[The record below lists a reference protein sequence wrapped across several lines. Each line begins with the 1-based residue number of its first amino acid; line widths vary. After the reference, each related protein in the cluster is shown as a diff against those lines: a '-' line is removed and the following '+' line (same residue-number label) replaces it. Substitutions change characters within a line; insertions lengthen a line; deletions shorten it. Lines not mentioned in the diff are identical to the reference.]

1 MTGRITSLSI
11 TDSGFGYTTAPSVT
25 ISVPDQDSANAT
37 ATASINGAGNL
48 SAITLTDSGTYY
60 ISPPTVTI
68 SSPPGGVVTSASVVA
83 TGVAHVNGQ
92 NYNTT
97 GGSGTG
103 FIIRATS
110 SGGLTSFTII
120 DGGKNYV
127 AGDQVLTDNSP
138 YEATIRI
145 DSVGANTLATAT
157 AVVDSSTGGRISAIN
172 LVIVGT
178 GYDSVPTVTID
189 SANGTAHDYRAT
201 ATATLGDSGK
211 IASLSITD
219 SGAGYITAPTVT
231 LEAAPR
237 IVKDSASQTLST
249 GVKVSGE
256 ILKYSDSDGKIYI
269 GRTVADDGNYHEFVK
284 DRQITLASI
293 NDGSPISRNVIA
305 TSNDDIQSTKTEQNL
320 DFDTVSGDFLDF
332 SETNPFGD
340 PED

>member
-172 LVIVGT
+172 LVVVGT

-237 IVKDSASQTLST
+237 IVKILLVKHCQLVSKFRGKSSSTLIQMVRFTSVVLLLMMVIIMNSSRTDKSLWRISMTVVRFLGMLLRRVMMRFSLPRPNRTWTST
-249 GVKVSGE
+249 RCLV
-256 ILKYSDSDGKIYI
+256 
-269 GRTVADDGNYHEFVK
+269 
-284 DRQITLASI
+284 
-293 NDGSPISRNVIA
+293 
-305 TSNDDIQSTKTEQNL
+305 TS
-320 DFDTVSGDFLDF
+320 
-332 SETNPFGD
+332 
-340 PED
+340 